1 MMPNKR
7 KILVTAAL
15 TYANGPLHLGHMVE
29 YIQTDIWVRFQ
40 RLRGHQCYFIG
51 GSDAHGSPIMLNAEK
66 QGIAPEVLIAQVS
79 QDQQRDL
86 KQFRIALDSFHSTHS
101 PENQYFCDLIYERL
115 KARDDIRCEEILQA
129 YDAEKNMFLPDRYVK
144 GGCPKCKAPDQYG
157 DACEV
162 CGATYSPLDLI
173 DPRSVLTN
181 TTPVQKAS
189 KHYFFCLEKYT
200 DFLGAWLAAA
210 PLQSEVKNKLQE
222 WFSQGLQSWD
232 ISRDAPYFGFKIPGE
247 ADKYFYVWLDAPMGY
262 MASFK
267 HYCDT
272 HNINAV
278 DAFWSEQSTTELY
291 HFMGKDI
298 IYFHGLFWPA
308 LLKGSQ
314 HRAPTSIFAHGFL
327 TVNGQK
333 MSKSRGTFITAEQY
347 LQTLNPECLRYY
359 FAAKLSDGIDDIDLN
374 FEDFIQ
380 RANSDL
386 VGKYVNIASRVAG
399 FLSKHFDNQL
409 SSTLFS
415 PELYEEFLQEG
426 EDIAAFYEARQYNK
440 AMRAIM
446 TLADKANQ
454 FIDQHK
460 PWSLIKDANNQAQV
474 QAICTMGINLFYV
487 LTTYLAPVLPQV
499 TALAQQFLQVPALTW
514 ESKKSLSPLLN
525 RKIAAYEPLLTRLNE
540 ADIPTIM
547 MEKTMNTDITPAAP
561 TTPVTAPV
569 AAPTENNFI
578 SIDDFMKVDLRVAQI
593 LEAEDVPEAGK
604 LLKLKVALGGTETRQ
619 VFAGIKQYYTPEQL
633 IGKLVVLVANLAP
646 RKMRFGVSE
655 GMILCASEGEVVRI
669 VEPTAGSTPGMVIK

>member
-1 MMPNKR
+1 MTLSKR

-15 TYANGPLHLGHMVE
+15 PYANGALHLGHMVE
-29 YIQTDIWVRFQ
+29 FIQTDIWVRFQ
-40 RLRGHQCYFIG
+40 RLRGHTCYFIC
-51 GSDAHGSPIMLNAEK
+51 GSDAHGTPIMLNAEK
-66 QGIAPEVLIAQVS
+66 QGLSPEALVTQINQAHR
-79 QDQQRDL
+79 QDLQR
-86 KQFRIALDSFHSTHS
+86 FSIALDSFYTTHS
-101 PENQYFCDLIYERL
+101 AENQYFCDLIYARL
-115 KARDDIRCEEILQA
+115 QAGGDIRCEEILQA

-144 GGCPKCKAPDQYG
+144 GCCPKCKAPDQYG

-173 DPRSVLTN
+173 DPKSVLTN
-181 TTPVQKAS
+181 TAPIQKTS
-189 KHYFFCLEKYT
+189 KHYFFSLEKYAEV
-200 DFLGAWLAAA
+200 LGEWLHTA
-210 PLQSEVKNKLQE
+210 PLQTEVKNKLQE

-267 HYCDT
+267 HFCET
-272 HNINAV
+272 HKIDLVNE
-278 DAFWSEQSTTELY
+278 FWSENSDTELY

-314 HRAPTSIFAHGFL
+314 HRMPTSIFAHGFL

-347 LQTLNPECLRYY
+347 LQHLNPECLRYY

-399 FLSKHFDNQL
+399 FLNKYFDNQL
-409 SSTLFS
+409 SQTLVDESLYTEFLEEGKLIA
-415 PELYEEFLQEG
+415 ELYET
-426 EDIAAFYEARQYNK
+426 RQYNK

-460 PWSLIKDANNQAQV
+460 PWSLIKDSSQQAQV
-474 QAICTMGINLFYV
+474 QAICTMGINLFHV
-487 LTTYLAPVLPQV
+487 LTTYLSPVLPQV
-499 TALAQQFLQVPALTW
+499 TELARQFLQVPALSW
-514 ESKKSLSPLLN
+514 SPEKSIQPLLHH
-525 RKIAAYEPLLTRLNE
+525 RIAVYVPLLTRLNE
-540 ADIPTIM
+540 SDIPTLM
-547 MEKTMNTDITPAAP
+547 AEKTMTTAVPP
-561 TTPVTAPV
+561 TTTAATP
-569 AAPTENNFI
+569 APTENAYI

-604 LLKLKVALGGTETRQ
+604 LLKLKVSLGTETRQ

-633 IGKLVVLVANLAP
+633 VGKLVVLVANLAP

-655 GMILCASEGEVVRI
+655 GMLLCASEGDVVRI
-669 VEPTAGSTPGMVIK
+669 VEPSAGSQPGMTVK